1 MAQCK
6 QAWLN
11 FDLNFTSKC
20 SGAALLKTIVSCQT
34 PSLSEKQES
43 PSLSASRHINNSLSV
58 YLFSARNC
66 SWANQKNSTM
76 KKWKCGSREL
86 LKAIFCYQKI
96 IKKHVGYFKIKAP
109 IFYCHLFFEEYLKQD
124 QQDG

>member
-1 MAQCK
+1 
-6 QAWLN
+6 
-11 FDLNFTSKC
+11 
-20 SGAALLKTIVSCQT
+20 
-34 PSLSEKQES
+34 
-43 PSLSASRHINNSLSV
+43 
-58 YLFSARNC
+58 
-66 SWANQKNSTM
+66 M
-76 KKWKCGSREL
+76 KVRSREL